1 VFPGGLG
8 LRDVNHTASILEPRP
23 DRRDEQR
30 PAGTSKGNDPQMI
43 RILLADDHD
52 LVRDSLVLLLQGL
65 DDEVEVV
72 HAATLPEA
80 LRKADPGL
88 DLVLLDINMPGMNR
102 MAGVEAMRRALPQ
115 VPLVV
120 VSGQITSD
128 TVMDALKA
136 GAAGFIPKTMAGKSM
151 LNAIRLVL
159 SGERYIPQ
167 LVLEG
172 PAASQAEG
180 TTGEGGAQALS
191 RREREVLGLLAS
203 GLSNKEIARRLEVE
217 TVTVAVHLTS
227 VYRKLGAANRTQAV
241 RIAMEQGL
249 HLS

>member
-1 VFPGGLG
+1 
-8 LRDVNHTASILEPRP
+8 
-23 DRRDEQR
+23 
-30 PAGTSKGNDPQMI
+30 M

-52 LVRDSLVLLLQGL
+52 LVRDSLALLLQGL
-65 DDEVEVV
+65 DPDVEVV

-80 LRKADPGL
+80 LKKTEEHKF

-102 MAGVEAMRRALPQ
+102 VAGVEAMRRTLPQ
-115 VPLVV
+115 VPIVV

-136 GAAGFIPKTMAGKSM
+136 GAAGFIPKTMAGKAM

-159 SGERYIPQ
+159 SGERYIPR

-172 PAASQAEG
+172 AVSGSDGVGGSAESG
-180 TTGEGGAQALS
+180 TAALS

-203 GLSNKEIARRLEVE
+203 GLSNKEIARRLQVE
-217 TVTVAVHLTS
+217 TVTVAVHLSS

-241 RIAMEQGL
+241 RIALEQGL

>member
-1 VFPGGLG
+1 
-8 LRDVNHTASILEPRP
+8 
-23 DRRDEQR
+23 
-30 PAGTSKGNDPQMI
+30 MM

-52 LVRDSLVLLLQGL
+52 LVRDSLSLLLQGL
-65 DDEVEVV
+65 DPEVEVV

-80 LRKADPGL
+80 LKKAGAGVF

-102 MAGVEAMRRALPQ
+102 VAGVETMRGALPD
-115 VPLVV
+115 VPIVV
-120 VSGQITSD
+120 VSGQITPD

-136 GAAGFIPKTMAGKSM
+136 GAAGFIPKTMAGKAM
-151 LNAIRLVL
+151 LNAIRLVM
-159 SGERYIPQ
+159 SGERYIPR

-172 PAASQAEG
+172 AASPSGDSTGSA
-180 TTGEGGAQALS
+180 GEGGPAALS

-203 GLSNKEIARRLEVE
+203 GLSNKEIARRLQVE
-217 TVTVAVHLTS
+217 TVTVAVHLSS

-241 RIAMEQGL
+241 RIALEQGL